1 MLKNVKIIGLRVDV
15 FAKIIRLRRRVTERF
30 NEMKIKTIYA
40 FLFLAVV
47 GLISAIEPNYFDEN
61 TRLLPIKENVRNIM
75 ILDSIKVYT
84 GNQAGRDRVIEL
96 KDKGYVCKPVLS
108 KLWRCT
114 NHLDQINHKESEVK
128 QSLERKITQLKSV
141 QFGKQWSEIS
151 KTHES
156 YAYDEWEMRQKIII
170 GDTKLDYYRFRHLR
184 DTDYLKLVPGRE
196 GFVGEYL
203 WSNEG
208 LSQIIEFSMSHTE
221 GYTRYVMQVPFV
233 QH

>member
-1 MLKNVKIIGLRVDV
+1 MQGLSSQPPKDLNSLLVEIRVPEDIETSPWAKSFREYLSSLNQPEKEAMFDFVLVCNVLRV
-15 FAKIIRLRRRVTERF
+15 
-30 NEMKIKTIYA
+30 
-40 FLFLAVV
+40 
-47 GLISAIEPNYFDEN
+47 
-61 TRLLPIKENVRNIM
+61 
-75 ILDSIKVYT
+75 
-84 GNQAGRDRVIEL
+84 
-96 KDKGYVCKPVLS
+96 
-108 KLWRCT
+108 
-114 NHLDQINHKESEVK
+114 KESEVK

-141 QFGKQWSEIS
+141 QFGKQWSKIS

-156 YAYDEWEMRQKIII
+156 YAYDEREMRQKIII

-184 DTDYLKLVPGRE
+184 DTNYLKLVPGRE